1 MKILKL
7 KRLLKVLNLHIV
19 VNLLD
24 GNTEKLICCATVE
37 ELLHTK
43 KKKYKKYLDMDVLEM
58 LPVAVSTNTYISIA
72 IVPKEENYDTDTE
85 RP

>member
-7 KRLLKVLNLHIV
+7 KRVLKVLNPHIV
-19 VNLLD
+19 VDLLD

-43 KKKYKKYLDMDVLEM
+43 AKKYKKCLDMNVLEII
-58 LPVAVSTNTYISIA
+58 PFAVNTNIYVAIT
-72 IVPKEENYDTDTE
+72 IVPGEKVK
-85 RP
+85 